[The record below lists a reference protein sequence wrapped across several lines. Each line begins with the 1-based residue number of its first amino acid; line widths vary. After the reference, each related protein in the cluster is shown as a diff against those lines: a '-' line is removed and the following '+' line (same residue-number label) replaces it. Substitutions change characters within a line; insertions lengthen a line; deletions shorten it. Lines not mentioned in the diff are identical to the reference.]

1 MSRLKYIKFNVQ
13 PCPQVWQ
20 KLVFP
25 PLPSF
30 QILPTL
36 PFFLIQIKLAYN
48 TTLHKKRK
56 KKGKK
61 GSNYWDET
69 PNSQFPF

>member
-13 PCPQVWQ
+13 PCPHVWQ

-48 TTLHKKRK
+48 TTLRK
-56 KKGKK
+56 KKK
-61 GSNYWDET
+61 
-69 PNSQFPF
+69 SQIIGMKLQILSFLSKF

>member
-13 PCPQVWQ
+13 PCPHVWQ

-48 TTLHKKRK
+48 TTLRK
-56 KKGKK
+56 KK
-61 GSNYWDET
+61 
-69 PNSQFPF
+69 SQIIGMKLQILSFLSKF